1 MSKTSAHLS
10 VDGISKTFPDRR
22 VFTDIT
28 FAVPYRDRMGI
39 IGENGSGKTTL
50 LQVIAGELE
59 PDAGTIEVFASNH
72 SILPVGLLH
81 QEPPFNATLTLA
93 QTLEASVAHLRQAE
107 VEVHTAAEAL
117 AAAPDDAAAVDRY
130 TNALSRAEHLGV
142 WDIDSHIETT
152 IDGLGLQTVDREKT
166 IDALSGGQRARLAMA
181 SLLLSA
187 PEVLLLDE
195 PTNHLDDAAI
205 RYLGTVIANWHGPVL
220 IVSHDRAF
228 LDETVLSILDLDPAP
243 RPHVF
248 GAADDELTTLGV
260 TRFTGTYSDYLHARR
275 DARQRWQHQYA
286 EEQAHLKRLRAAVD
300 ENQVVGHEDWKP
312 RTEVRMA
319 QRYFADRNAK
329 VVARRVNDARARLA
343 ELEARQVVKP
353 PKPLMFRGLTAATQ
367 QETRIP
373 ENNDAILDAVDVA
386 VANRLAPT
394 SLTISATDKV
404 LITGA
409 NGTGKST
416 LLQLLA
422 GSLHPTRGRIH
433 RATDVSIGILT
444 QESHFGDVGDETTS
458 AVYAQAVGPDLAER
472 VPLSTFGLLHP
483 RDEHRPVATLSVGQQ
498 RRLALA
504 ILLADPPAVLLLDE
518 PTNHLSLTLVTELEA
533 SIEHYPGAVV
543 IATHDRWL
551 RNRWQDHQLHLE

>member
-1 MSKTSAHLS
+1 MSKNSAHLS

-50 LQVIAGELE
+50 LQVLAGELE
-59 PDAGTIEVFASNH
+59 PDAGTVKVFTAH
-72 SILPVGLLH
+72 DTPHPVGLLH
-81 QEPPFNATLTLA
+81 QEPPFDATMTVA
-93 QTLEASVAHLRQAE
+93 QALGASVAHLRQAE
-107 VEVHTAAEAL
+107 ADVHTAAEAL
-117 AAAPDDAAAVDRY
+117 ADGPHDQAVVDRY
-130 TNALSRAEHLGV
+130 TKALDRAEHLGV
-142 WDIDSHIETT
+142 WDIDARTETT
-152 IDGLGLQTVDREKT
+152 IDGLGLKTVNREHT
-166 IDALSGGQRARLAMA
+166 IGALSGGQRARLAMA

-220 IVSHDRAF
+220 LVSHDRAF

-243 RPHVF
+243 QPHTL
-248 GAADDELTTLGV
+248 GAVEDELTTLGV
-260 TRFTGTYSDYLHARR
+260 TRFTGTYSDYLQARH
-275 DARQRWQHQYA
+275 DARQRWQHEYA
-286 EEQAHLKRLRAAVD
+286 EEQAQLKRLRAAVD
-300 ENQVVGHEDWKP
+300 EHQVVGHEDWKP
-312 RTEVRMA
+312 RTEIRGA
-319 QRYFADRNAK
+319 QKFYADRNAK

-343 ELEARQVVKP
+343 ELEARQIVKP
-353 PKPLMFRGLTAATQ
+353 PKPLTFQGLTAATQ
-367 QETRIP
+367 QHHHAGDIDQP
-373 ENNDAILDAVDVA
+373 ILSADGVEVG
-386 VANRLAPT
+386 NRLA
-394 SLTISATDKV
+394 SISITISAADKV
-404 LITGA
+404 LVTGA
-409 NGTGKST
+409 NGSGKST
-416 LLQLLA
+416 LLQVFA
-422 GSLHPTRGRIH
+422 GSLNPTRGSLQ
-433 RATDVSIGILT
+433 RASGVNVGMLA
-444 QESHFGDVGDETTS
+444 QESHFDDVDDETAS

-483 RDEHRPVATLSVGQQ
+483 RDEHRPLATLSVGQQ

-504 ILLADPPAVLLLDE
+504 ILLADPPEVLLLDE

-551 RNRWQDHQLHLE
+551 RNHWQGHQLHLG